1 MGKKTAKP
9 HKYGIFHGQI
19 LFSKVGRNRANDH
32 KNDQFLHIMAQYNIS
47 FLGLVK
53 NKWALVKSEKPK
65 VGRKTTCFDLYF

>member
-1 MGKKTAKP
+1 
-9 HKYGIFHGQI
+9 
-19 LFSKVGRNRANDH
+19 VGRNRANDH

-65 VGRKTTCFDLYF
+65 VGRKYIHAIPFLT